1 MHSTQKVVVSLNYA
15 FCILNHLSFEL
26 AGFSWYKQLKCAGE
40 SKVRYFV
47 KVMRPITGQH
57 RLSISEKHQIT

>member
-47 KVMRPITGQH
+47 K
-57 RLSISEKHQIT
+57 